1 MRLTLIPGSTGGFR
15 TGPDGVDVAPES
27 GAGQQDGLE
36 DEDDQNDGDD
46 PGHTLDRGQHPQVQV
61 ADPDQPDPGHGD
73 RGDDQ
78 QGDAERWCTES
89 SGPAPGRAQ
98 DREEREQPDHG
109 HEQDPTE
116 DGGDVAA
123 DQIVDHIVR
132 DAYDTPDRSLVDV
145 EHVDEDALPP
155 QQAGQCHDERGDLQ
169 SGDQRSLI
177 RSRLDVFQ
185 YCCTAIRG
193 L

>member
-1 MRLTLIPGSTGGFR
+1 MTKTTGMTQGTPWTGVSTPRFRLI
-15 TGPDGVDVAPES
+15 
-27 GAGQQDGLE
+27 
-36 DEDDQNDGDD
+36 
-46 PGHTLDRGQHPQVQV
+46 
-61 ADPDQPDPGHGD
+61 DPDQPDPGHGD

-78 QGDAERWCTES
+78 QGDA
-89 SGPAPGRAQ
+89 RAGGALSPRALRRVVRKIK
-98 DREEREQPDHG
+98 DREQPDHG

>member
-1 MRLTLIPGSTGGFR
+1 MTKTTGMTQGTPWTGVSTPRFRLQTQTNPIPATATAATISKVMLSGG
-15 TGPDGVDVAPES
+15 
-27 GAGQQDGLE
+27 
-36 DEDDQNDGDD
+36 
-46 PGHTLDRGQHPQVQV
+46 
-61 ADPDQPDPGHGD
+61 
-73 RGDDQ
+73 
-78 QGDAERWCTES
+78 TES

-155 QQAGQCHDERGDLQ
+155 QQAGQCHDERGIF
-169 SGDQRSLI
+169 SLVI
-177 RSRLDVFQ
+177 SVP
-185 YCCTAIRG
+185 
-193 L
+193 